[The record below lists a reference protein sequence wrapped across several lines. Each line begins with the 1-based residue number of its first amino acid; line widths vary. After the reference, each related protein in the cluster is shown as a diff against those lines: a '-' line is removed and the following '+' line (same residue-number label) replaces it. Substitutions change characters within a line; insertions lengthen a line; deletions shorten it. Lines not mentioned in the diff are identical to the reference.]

1 MPVIYVRDP
10 ESGQFT
16 PIPTLKGDKGEK
28 GDSGKAATVSLGS
41 FSTGEAGSEVVI
53 TNTGTSES
61 AVFNFTI
68 PRGDQGLQG
77 NEGKAATI
85 EVGTVTTGEAGSNAT
100 VTNAGTTNAA
110 RFNFV
115 IPRGDKGEAGLDGN
129 DGKAATIKLGTV
141 TTGKPGTS
149 VQITNSGSENAA
161 TFNFTI
167 PRGETGLKGD
177 KGDSGEAATI
187 QIGSVTTGN
196 AGTQA
201 TITNSG
207 TNNAAVLNFTIPKG
221 ADGINGTNGK
231 DGVAASIQVGTVTTG
246 AAGTN
251 ASVTNA
257 GTPNAA
263 KLNFTIPRGE
273 VGAKG
278 DDGYTPKKG
287 TDYWTETDRQSIVSE
302 VLNNTSHRYVT
313 KTISLT
319 SWQTVSENVF
329 TSSFT
334 DTKIPADC
342 KLDIAFDTQDILQ
355 LISDGVSSIRADND
369 NGTVQIVCIG
379 AKPTTNLN
387 AQISFVKIVQA

>member
-1 MPVIYVRDP
+1 MPVIHVRDP

-16 PIPTLKGDKGEK
+16 PIPALKGDKGEK

-77 NEGKAATI
+77 KEGKAATI

-141 TTGKPGTS
+141 TTGNPGTS

-161 TFNFTI
+161 ILNFTI

-246 AAGTN
+246 EAGTN

-278 DDGYTPKKG
+278 DDGYTPVKG
-287 TDYWTETDRQSIVSE
+287 VDYWNESDKQEIVND
-302 VLNNTSHRYVT
+302 VLSNTSHKYITQV
-313 KTISLT
+313 IQSN
-319 SWQTVSENVF
+319 SWQTSDDMVYTFNFSN
-329 TSSFT
+329 SA
-334 DTKIPADC
+334 IPPNC
-342 KLDIAFDTQDILQ
+342 KLDISFDTQDLLQ
-355 LISDGVSSIRADND
+355 LMNDGVSNIRADND
-369 NGTVQIVCIG
+369 NGTVNVICIG
-379 AKPTTNLN
+379 AKPTAELT
-387 AQISFVKIVQA
+387 AQISFVNLVQA